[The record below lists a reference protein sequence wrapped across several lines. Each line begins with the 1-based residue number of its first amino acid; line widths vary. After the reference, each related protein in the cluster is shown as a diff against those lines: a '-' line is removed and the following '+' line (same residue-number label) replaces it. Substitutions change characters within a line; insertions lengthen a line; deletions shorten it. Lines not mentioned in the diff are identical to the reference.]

1 MLTAGQLPLPVV
13 STRPETFQ
21 SSFIL
26 HPPKNECSLF
36 GIQTVMEKIGVHP
49 PVSGKALLYMNKV
62 FTLRKYMAE
71 LPRKAGKEN
80 SKGGRVYG

>member
-1 MLTAGQLPLPVV
+1 M
-13 STRPETFQ
+13 
-21 SSFIL
+21 
-26 HPPKNECSLF
+26 F